1 MQQLTFES
9 GVFLFI
15 GGPCLWVGGLLEF
28 FLGNTFSFVVFFIY
42 GEYGGQTAGF
52 DVLTFSG
59 GILFG
64 WGATLQPFY
73 NASGAYAP
81 NGDYVTG
88 KTEPAFWSS
97 LGMSCLC

>member
-1 MQQLTFES
+1 MDS
-9 GVFLFI
+9 GVFFFI

-42 GEYGGQTAGF
+42 GQCFVPTYKLDETDF
-52 DVLTFSG
+52 IDEG

-81 NGDYVTG
+81 DGSYVTG

-97 LGMSCLC
+97 LGSLSV